1 MESLQGKI
9 LVAHPRL
16 QGSPFH
22 RSVVLVTEDHANG
35 SVGLILNKP
44 TDFSLRQVMESKGY
58 DCLVDRVVYLGG
70 PVNSSALVL
79 IHDDHWYS
87 SNTYRVKPGISISSD
102 TLMIEK
108 IAMGDYPKSWRF
120 VCGISGW
127 SKGQLAAEIEGSG
140 PFAARGPS
148 WLVCEAN
155 QSLIHKWDG
164 EKQWHKALELCSQE
178 MMNQY
183 F

>member
-1 MESLQGKI
+1 MNVSLQGKL

-16 QGSPFH
+16 QEKPFS

-44 TDFSLRQVMESKGY
+44 TEFSLRQIMESKGY
-58 DCLVDRVVYLGG
+58 DCLADKTVYLGG
-70 PVNSSALVL
+70 PVNSSALVM
-79 IHDDHWYS
+79 IHSDNWYS
-87 SNTYRVKPGISISSD
+87 SNTMVVKSGISISSD

-108 IAMGDYPKSWRF
+108 MAMGDFPHQWRF

-127 SKGQLAAEIEGSG
+127 SPGQLNSEIKGTNGREPG
-140 PFAARGPS
+140 
-148 WLVCEAN
+148 WLVCDAN
-155 QSLIHKWDG
+155 EDIIHKWDG
-164 EKQWHKALELCSQE
+164 EKQWRKALELCSSE
-178 MMNQY
+178 MLNQY